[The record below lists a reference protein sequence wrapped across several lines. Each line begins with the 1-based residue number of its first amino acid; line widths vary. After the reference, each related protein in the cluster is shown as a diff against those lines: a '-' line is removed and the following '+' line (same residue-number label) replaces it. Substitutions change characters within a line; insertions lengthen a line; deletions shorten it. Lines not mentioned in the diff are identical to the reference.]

1 MPRQPREVA
10 KLLKDRTITIC
21 YNEHMRTIF
30 TRKRGLFMLSFL
42 VAIYALIT
50 VQGSSAQCSNKD
62 QCTNQIKDYEKKI
75 NQLQDQKKTLSSQI
89 GLMDAKI
96 SLTTTKIKTTEF
108 TIEKTGTEIDSLGDK
123 IVGLNSSLDYLTRIL
138 LEKIVESYKNKDVS
152 TLDVILDS
160 QNAGILGN
168 KIKYLD
174 VAQNS
179 DRRLAFRLQQ
189 TKQNFEEQKDLREEK
204 KKQLEQL
211 EVDLNSQKKVLGVQ
225 KVEKQGLLSQTGN
238 DQKKYE
244 QLLAQALSE
253 FQAIERAVGT
263 GSMVGPVKK
272 GDPIAL
278 VGNSGYPSCST
289 GAHLHF
295 EVRQGG
301 TWTNPLNFLGSHSL
315 HNDQEGSDSSPGG
328 GGWDWPLSDPI
339 VITQNYGSTP
349 WSYRYAYSGG
359 IHTGIDMISKSS
371 DVIRAPAD
379 GTLYSTSQSCGSSTI
394 KIKYVDHGGGIIS
407 YYLHVQ

>member
-1 MPRQPREVA
+1 M
-10 KLLKDRTITIC
+10 
-21 YNEHMRTIF
+21 IF
-30 TRKRGLFMLSFL
+30 TQKRGLFILSFFVVIYSL
-42 VAIYALIT
+42 VTAS
-50 VQGSSAQCSNKD
+50 GSYAQCSNKD
-62 QCTNQIKDYEKKI
+62 ECTNQIRDYEKKI
-75 NQLQDQKKTLSSQI
+75 TQLQDQKKTLSTQI

-96 SLTTTKIKTTEF
+96 SLTTTKIKTTEY
-108 TIEKTGTEIDSLGDK
+108 TIEKTASEIDSLGDK
-123 IVGLNSSLDYLTRIL
+123 ITGLNSSLDYLTRVL
-138 LEKIVESYKNKDVS
+138 LEKIVESYKNKDV
-152 TLDVILDS
+152 TALDIVLDS
-160 QNAGILGN
+160 QSAGVLGN

-189 TKQNFEEQKDLREEK
+189 TKQNFEEQKNLREEK

-211 EVDLNSQKKVLGVQ
+211 EIDLNSQKKVLGVQ
-225 KVEKQGLLSQTGN
+225 KTEKQSILSQTGN

-244 QLLAQALSE
+244 QLLAQALAE

-263 GSMVGPVKK
+263 GSLVGPVKK

-278 VGNSGYPSCST
+278 VGNTGYPSCST

-301 TWTNPLNFLGSHSL
+301 SWTSPLNFLSSHSL
-315 HNDQEGSDSSPGG
+315 HNDQEGNDSSPGG
-328 GGWDWPLSDPI
+328 GSWDWPLTDPI
-339 VITQNYGSTP
+339 VITQNYGQTP
-349 WSYRYAYSGG
+349 WSYRYSYSGG